1 MYIVVLLLEIDHF
14 FKKCFKVN
22 DILCDPLEC
31 LEVKEI
37 TKILKQSEFLL

>member
-1 MYIVVLLLEIDHF
+1 MYIVVLLLENDGIF
-14 FKKCFKVN
+14 NWFKVN